1 MSGGSAVRAR
11 RIPQTGARG
20 YTAPM
25 NRCLSPRL
33 KSLCLALVLPFALA
47 ACGNKGPLVLP
58 DRPAPDAKA
67 ETPVEPAADAPAPA
81 ETPAAESPPPPGR

>member
-1 MSGGSAVRAR
+1 MSGGSGVRTG

-47 ACGNKGPLVLP
+47 ACGNKGPLVL

-67 ETPVEPAADAPAPA
+67 DAPVEPAADAPAPA
-81 ETPAAESPPPPGR
+81 ETPAAESPPPLGR

>member
-1 MSGGSAVRAR
+1 MSGGSGVRVR

-33 KSLCLALVLPFALA
+33 KSLCLALVLPLALA
-47 ACGNKGPLVLP
+47 ACGNKGPLVL

-67 ETPVEPAADAPAPA
+67 DVPVEPAADAPA